1 MHHIKKFKFYYLLG
15 VIFFLASFRGDPGSG
30 EALTYKVPAYIAFIQ
45 KVSIY
50 IVILIMI
57 VSLLFDKNKFRY
69 QSYYRESIFFF
80 IFFIILVLSG
90 NNNDELFYRLIFS
103 VITFL
108 YFFKIVSRLELHYV
122 VLFVSFSAFAFTLV
136 NFLCYFLLPTTIWN
150 GRLFG
155 VTSHPN
161 FTGVAACIS
170 AIFSVYFF
178 MNVRWKLKFLYLF
191 MLSIA
196 IAVCVFSGSRNS
208 IISFVFAFLVCLF
221 IKTKGFAPKVMLVLI
236 SLLFILLLLNIDFS
250 MSSLDYEGRGNTR
263 EGTWKSMSDAAL
275 ELPIFGI
282 GKSGASSNSYL
293 FAIVASG
300 ILGFLF
306 LMGSIIGYLKRLTTS
321 KITKNPYIPLFSMLI
336 AALLFAAMFE
346 GFFLDQV
353 GLPIFTYW
361 LLLVV
366 RTDNYNVNFKDEKQ
380 FFKMG
385 Y

>member
-1 MHHIKKFKFYYLLG
+1 MQHIKKFKFYYLLG
-15 VIFFLASFRGDPGSG
+15 IIFFLASFRGDPGSG
-30 EALTYKVPAYIAFIQ
+30 EALTYKVPSYIAFIQ

-50 IVILIMI
+50 IVILIMM

-69 QSYYRESIFFF
+69 QSYYKESIFFF

-90 NNNDELFYRLIFS
+90 NSNNEVFYRLIFS
-103 VITFL
+103 AITFL
-108 YFFKIVSRLELHYV
+108 YFLKIVSRLDLQYLV
-122 VLFVSFSAFAFTLV
+122 IFICFSAFAFTLV
-136 NFLCYFLLPTTIWN
+136 NFLCYFLLPSTIWN

-170 AIFSVYFF
+170 AIFSIYFLIQ
-178 MNVRWKLKFLYLF
+178 VRWKLKLIYLGMF
-191 MLSIA
+191 CIA
-196 IAVCVFSGSRNS
+196 IAVCVFTGSRNS
-208 IISFVFAFLVCLF
+208 IISFVFAFLVYLF
-221 IKTKGFAPKVMLVLI
+221 IKTKGFAPKVILVLG
-236 SLLFILLLLNIDFS
+236 SLLFILLMLNIDFS
-250 MSSLDYEGRGNTR
+250 VSSLDYEGRGNTR
-263 EGTWKSMSDAAL
+263 EGTWKTMSDAAL

-293 FAIVASG
+293 FAIVSAG
-300 ILGFLF
+300 MLGFLF
-306 LMGSIIGYLKRLTTS
+306 LAGSIIGYLKRLSSS
-321 KITKNPYIPLFSMLI
+321 KIANNPYAPLFSMLI
-336 AALLFAAMFE
+336 AALLFAAIFE
-346 GFFLDQV
+346 GFLLDQV

-380 FFKMG
+380 FYKMG

>member
-15 VIFFLASFRGDPGSG
+15 IIFFLASFRGDPGSG
-30 EALTYKVPAYIAFIQ
+30 EALTYKVPSYIAFVQ

-50 IVILIMI
+50 IVILIMM

-69 QSYYRESIFFF
+69 QSYYKESIFFF
-80 IFFIILVLSG
+80 IFFVILVLSG
-90 NNNDELFYRLIFS
+90 QNYDELFYRLIFS
-103 VITFL
+103 TITFL
-108 YFFKIVSRLELHYV
+108 YFLKIVSRLELRYV
-122 VLFVSFSAFAFTLV
+122 VLFVCFAAFIFTSV

-170 AIFSVYFF
+170 AIFSIYFLI
-178 MNVRWKLKFLYLF
+178 NVRWKLKLLYLF
-191 MLSIA
+191 MFCIA

-208 IISFVFAFLVCLF
+208 IISFVFSFLVYLF
-221 IKTKGFAPKVMLVLI
+221 IKTKGFAPKVMLVLV

-250 MSSLDYEGRGNTR
+250 VSSLDYEGRGNTR
-263 EGTWKSMSDAAL
+263 EGTWKTMSDAAL

-293 FAIVASG
+293 FAIVSSG

-306 LMGSIIGYLKRLTTS
+306 LISSIIGYIKRLLTS
-321 KITKNPYIPLFSMLI
+321 KIANNTYVPLFCMLI
-336 AALLFAAMFE
+336 AALLFAAIFE
-346 GFFLDQV
+346 GFLLDQV

-366 RTDNYNVNFKDEKQ
+366 RTDIYNVNFKDEKQ

>member
-1 MHHIKKFKFYYLLG
+1 MKHLKKFKFYYLLG
-15 VIFFLASFRGDPGSG
+15 IIFFLASFRGDPGSG
-30 EALTYKVPAYIAFIQ
+30 EALTYKVPAYIALVQ
-45 KVSIY
+45 KFSIY
-50 IVILIMI
+50 IVILIMM

-69 QSYYRESIFFF
+69 QSYYKESIFFF
-80 IFFIILVLSG
+80 IFFVILVLSG
-90 NNNDELFYRLIFS
+90 NSNDELFYRLIFS
-103 VITFL
+103 TITFL
-108 YFFKIVSRLELHYV
+108 YFLKIVSRLDLQYV
-122 VLFVSFSAFAFTLV
+122 VLFVCFAAFAFTTV
-136 NFLCYFLLPTTIWN
+136 NFLCYFLFPTTIWN

-170 AIFSVYFF
+170 AIFSIYFLIQA
-178 MNVRWKLKFLYLF
+178 RWKLKLLYVF
-191 MLSIA
+191 MFGIA
-196 IAVCVFSGSRNS
+196 IAVCIFSGSRNS
-208 IISFVFAFLVCLF
+208 IISFVFAFLVYLF
-221 IKTKGFAPKVMLVLI
+221 IKTKGFAPKVMLVI
-236 SLLFILLLLNIDFS
+236 VSLLFVLLLLNIDFS
-250 MSSLDYEGRGNTR
+250 VSSLDYEGRGNTR

-293 FAIVASG
+293 FAIVATG

-306 LMGSIIGYLKRLTTS
+306 LIGSIIGYLKRLLSS
-321 KITKNPYIPLFSMLI
+321 KIANNRYIPLFSMLI
-336 AALLFAAMFE
+336 AALLFAAIFE
-346 GFFLDQV
+346 GFLLDQV

-361 LLLVV
+361 LLLVA

>member
-1 MHHIKKFKFYYLLG
+1 MKHLKKFKFYYLLG

-30 EALTYKVPAYIAFIQ
+30 EALTYKVPSYIAFVQ

-50 IVILIMI
+50 IVILIMAL
-57 VSLLFDKNKFRY
+57 SLLFDKNKFRY
-69 QSYYRESIFFF
+69 QSYYKQPIFFF
-80 IFFIILVLSG
+80 IFFLILVLSG
-90 NNNDELFYRLIFS
+90 GFSEELFYRLIFS
-103 VITFL
+103 IITFL
-108 YFFKIVSRLELHYV
+108 YFVKIVSRLDLQYV
-122 VLFVSFSAFAFTLV
+122 VLFVCFAAFAFTFV
-136 NFLCYFLLPTTIWN
+136 NFLCFFLFPSTIWN

-170 AIFSVYFF
+170 AVFSVYFLI
-178 MNVRWKLKFLYLF
+178 NARWKLKLVYLF
-191 MLSIA
+191 MFSIS
-196 IAVCVFSGSRNS
+196 IAVCIFSGSRNS
-208 IISFVFAFLVCLF
+208 IISFVFSFLVFLF
-221 IKTKGFAPKVMLVLI
+221 IKTKGFAPKVMLVLV

-250 MSSLDYEGRGNTR
+250 VSSLDYEGRGNTR
-263 EGTWKSMSDAAL
+263 EGTWKSMSDAAM

-293 FAIVASG
+293 FAIVATG

-306 LMGSIIGYLKRLTTS
+306 LIGSIIGYIKRLSTS
-321 KITKNPYIPLFSMLI
+321 KIANNPYIPLFCMLI
-336 AALLFAAMFE
+336 AALLFAAIFE
-346 GFFLDQV
+346 GFLLDQV

>member
-1 MHHIKKFKFYYLLG
+1 MKHLKKFKLYYLLG
-15 VIFFLASFRGDPGSG
+15 IIFFLASFRGDPGSG
-30 EALTYKVPAYIAFIQ
+30 EALTYKVPSYIAFVQ

-57 VSLLFDKNKFRY
+57 LSLLFDKNKFKY
-69 QSYYRESIFFF
+69 KSYYKQSIFFF
-80 IFFIILVLSG
+80 IFFIILILSG
-90 NNNDELFYRLIFS
+90 SNYEEVFYRLIFS
-103 VITFL
+103 IITFL
-108 YFFKIVSRLELHYV
+108 YFVKIVSRLDLHYV
-122 VLFVSFSAFAFTLV
+122 MLFVCYAAFAFSLV
-136 NFLCYFLLPTTIWN
+136 NFLCYFLLPSTIWN

-170 AIFSVYFF
+170 AVFSFYFLI
-178 MNVRWKLKFLYLF
+178 NARWKLKVLYLF
-191 MLSIA
+191 MFFTG
-196 IAVCVFSGSRNS
+196 IAVCIFSGSRNS
-208 IISFVFAFLVCLF
+208 IISFVFSFLVYLF
-221 IKTKGFAPKVMLVLI
+221 IRTKGLAPRVMLILVSI
-236 SLLFILLLLNIDFS
+236 LFILLLLNIDFS
-250 MSSLDYEGRGNTR
+250 VSSLDYEGRGNTR
-263 EGTWKSMSDAAL
+263 EGTWKSMSKAAL

-300 ILGFLF
+300 LLGFLF
-306 LMGSIIGYLKRLTTS
+306 LISSIIGYIKRLASS
-321 KITKNPYIPLFSMLI
+321 KIVNNKYVPLFCMLT
-336 AALLFAAMFE
+336 AAIFFAAIFE
-346 GFFLDQV
+346 GFLLDQV

-366 RTDNYNVNFKDEKQ
+366 KTDNYNIKDEKR